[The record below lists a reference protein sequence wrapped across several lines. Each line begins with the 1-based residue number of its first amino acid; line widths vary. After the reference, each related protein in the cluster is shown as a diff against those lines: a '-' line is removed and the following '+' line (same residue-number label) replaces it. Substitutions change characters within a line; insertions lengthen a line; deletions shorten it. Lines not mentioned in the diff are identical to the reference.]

1 MYFRTNH
8 NSFTHL
14 MRWSFFHRNHMQTY
28 RQILRSSLKTLPKA
42 SIIALILM
50 VMTHALFLLMPQYLG
65 DMTDAILGNNPSLL
79 KALATT
85 LIIITIGAIII
96 ERIENIVG
104 DYIIAKL
111 EVLRTIYYRSKLQ
124 SLSYSQITSE
134 WSGKIISKI
143 DKWITAEVQ
152 IYRSILRMC
161 VVVGIRWSVIFY
173 LITSQY
179 PAVTLPAAWIILVL
193 WGFQYRASRKI
204 NPLTDQQSDTRESSS
219 RNLVR
224 QIQEW
229 MLVHIH
235 NKQDYEVQNDY
246 KTYAGFVTKEIKI
259 AAYSYSIYDV
269 LHLCF
274 RLGETAGIFYLGHM
288 VMQWSIWY
296 GEITRTITYLWFFW
310 RPLEVAIN
318 QFMVINKHSSY
329 YTKLYKFAHQT
340 PDITDGDQQYTYQWG
355 HIRFDNVQFWYQS
368 DSDIL
373 DNFSLTFDPGTTTAL
388 VGHSW
393 SGKSTIVKLLL
404 RLYDIQSWQITV
416 DSQDISSLQI
426 STLYDHVGYLTQEP
440 SIFDGTVRENLEY
453 GLSNSIASWSDESAL
468 RQALEYAQL
477 DGLVQWLSQWLNT
490 QIGEKWVKLS
500 GWERQRLAIARIFL
514 RNPDILILDEPTAAL
529 DSISEHKITQLIT
542 DMMQGKTVIVIA
554 HRLQTVMSA
563 DRIIVMDHG
572 QIIQSWTHDQLLSQ
586 DGMYRSLVN
595 LQSGMIEE

>member
-1 MYFRTNH
+1 MVIIV
-8 NSFTHL
+8 L
-14 MRWSFFHRNHMQTY
+14 M
-28 RQILRSSLKTLPKA
+28 A
-42 SIIALILM
+42 
-50 VMTHALFLLMPQYLG
+50 
-65 DMTDAILGNNPSLL
+65 
-79 KALATT
+79 
-85 LIIITIGAIII
+85 
-96 ERIENIVG
+96 
-104 DYIIAKL
+104 
-111 EVLRTIYYRSKLQ
+111 
-124 SLSYSQITSE
+124 
-134 WSGKIISKI
+134 
-143 DKWITAEVQ
+143 
-152 IYRSILRMC
+152 
-161 VVVGIRWSVIFY
+161 
-173 LITSQY
+173 
-179 PAVTLPAAWIILVL
+179 
-193 WGFQYRASRKI
+193 FQYRASTKVE
-204 NPLTDQQSDTRESSS
+204 PLTDIQSDSKESSS

-224 QIQEW
+224 QIQER

-235 NKQDYEVQNDY
+235 NKQTYEQSNDQQVY
-246 KTYAGFVTKEIKI
+246 QQYARNETKI
-259 AAYSYSIYDV
+259 AVYNYSIYDI
-269 LHLCF
+269 LHLLF
-274 RLGETAGIFYLGHM
+274 RLTEIGIMLWIWQMVIDGSAGYEL
-288 VMQWSIWY
+288 
-296 GEITRTITYLWFFW
+296 ITKIVTYMWFFW

-318 QFMVINKHSSY
+318 RFMVINKQSSY

-340 PDITDGDQQYTYQWG
+340 PEITDGNEQYTYQWG

-373 DNFSLTFDPGTTTAL
+373 HNFNLTFDPGTTTAL

-416 DSQDISSLQI
+416 DDQDISQLQI

-440 SIFDGTVRENLEY
+440 SICDGTIRENLEY
-453 GLSNSIASWSDESAL
+453 GLSNSPEVVIVPSVVDKLGNKDTSDAATKVSAYGANQWIENIKEKKL

-554 HRLQTVMSA
+554 HRLQTVMNA

-572 QIIQSWTHDQLLSQ
+572 QIIQSWTHDQLLDQ

>member
-1 MYFRTNH
+1 MKSYIHIIKACFK
-8 NSFTHL
+8 
-14 MRWSFFHRNHMQTY
+14 
-28 RQILRSSLKTLPKA
+28 SLPIISA
-42 SIIALILM
+42 ISIILM
-50 VMTHALFLLMPQYLG
+50 LASHAGFLLMPQYLS
-65 DMTDAILGNNPSLL
+65 DITKAILGWNSSTLQNL
-79 KALATT
+79 ALVLA
-85 LIIITIGAIII
+85 IITVLTIII
-96 ERIENIVG
+96 ERIENIVA
-104 DYIIAKL
+104 DYVIAKL
-111 EVLRTIYYRSKLQ
+111 EVIRTIYYRSKLLW
-124 SLSYSQITSE
+124 LSYSQITSE
-134 WSGKIISKI
+134 WSGKIISKVS
-143 DKWITAEVQ
+143 KWVDAEVQ
-152 IYRSILRMC
+152 IYWSIVRII
-161 VVVGIRWSVIFY
+161 VVVWFRWVVI
-173 LITSQY
+173 L
-179 PAVTLPAAWIILVL
+179 WIILSQFPQATLPVIVIIIVL
-193 WGFQYRASRKI
+193 MVFQYRASTKVE
-204 NPLTDQQSDTRESSS
+204 PLTDIQSDSKESSS

-224 QIQEW
+224 QIQER

-235 NKQDYEVQNDY
+235 NKQTYEQSNDQQVY
-246 KTYAGFVTKEIKI
+246 QQYARNETKI
-259 AAYSYSIYDV
+259 AVYNYSIYDI
-269 LHLCF
+269 LHLLF
-274 RLGETAGIFYLGHM
+274 RLTEIGIMLRIGQMVIDGNAGYEL
-288 VMQWSIWY
+288 
-296 GEITRTITYLWFFW
+296 ITKIVTYMWFFW

-318 QFMVINKHSSY
+318 RFMVINKQSSY

-340 PDITDGDQQYTYQWG
+340 PEITDGNEQYIYQWG

-453 GLSNSIASWSDESAL
+453 GINHLSPSLQEKELEDEDNL

-477 DGLVQWLSQWLNT
+477 NWLVCGLPQWLNT

-542 DMMQGKTVIVIA
+542 DMMHGKTVIVIA